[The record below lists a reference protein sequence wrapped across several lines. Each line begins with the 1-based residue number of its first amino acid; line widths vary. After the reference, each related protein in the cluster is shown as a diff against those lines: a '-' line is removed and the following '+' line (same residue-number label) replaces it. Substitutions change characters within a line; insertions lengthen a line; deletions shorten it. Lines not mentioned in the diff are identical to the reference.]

1 MRLAVAAVALAGLAA
16 SALGHDMEWDE
27 EGRGYIVQRRQAA
40 GAQLEHSAEV
50 GRRLDE
56 YMGGMHG
63 VIGWFDLQALLVLR
77 VLSAH
82 QITTGVKGGVVEI
95 GVHHGKSLAA
105 LCLLNQDGGGG
116 KVVAVDVFEDQ
127 VRNTDASGEGD
138 QALMMHTLSE
148 WCGEDSA
155 LPARLTVLEADSR
168 TLSPSALIEAGG
180 GAARLFSIDGSHTA
194 AATLHDLRLA
204 AGTVGEGGVVMV
216 DDYFAE
222 GWPGVSEGVQTFLRE
237 QDASSDLELIPFF
250 VGFNKVLLA
259 PREHASGYMETLLE
273 ARDVVGDQTM
283 RVKMSVM
290 AEHPVV
296 IFTEEV
302 RCRKNVRGLLP
313 GEACPEGF
321 NCGRNEE
328 L

>member
-1 MRLAVAAVALAGLAA
+1 
-16 SALGHDMEWDE
+16 MEWDE

-116 KVVAVDVFEDQ
+116 
-127 VRNTDASGEGD
+127 
-138 QALMMHTLSE
+138 
-148 WCGEDSA
+148 
-155 LPARLTVLEADSR
+155 
-168 TLSPSALIEAGG
+168 
-180 GAARLFSIDGSHTA
+180 ARLFSIDGSHTA

-302 RCRKNVRGLLP
+302 RCRKNVRGLSAPLNP
-313 GEACPEGF
+313 
-321 NCGRNEE
+321 
-328 L
+328 